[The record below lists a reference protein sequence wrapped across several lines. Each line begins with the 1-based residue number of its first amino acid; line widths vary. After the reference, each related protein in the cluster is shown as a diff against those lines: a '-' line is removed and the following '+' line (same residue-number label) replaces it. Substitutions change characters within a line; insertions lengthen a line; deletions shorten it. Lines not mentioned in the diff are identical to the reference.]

1 MGSIAESAS
10 HQFTIRRRSALIAAT
25 TALLAVLSARVFA
38 VLPSMKP
45 APAESDAEPRKR
57 TEGGAL

>member
-1 MGSIAESAS
+1 MNVIVAS
-10 HQFTIRRRSALIAAT
+10 VEGGELGDLRTSS

>member
-1 MGSIAESAS
+1 MNVIVAS
-10 HQFTIRRRSALIAAT
+10 VEGGELGDLRTCS